1 MKSFFAPAG
10 LSILLTMV
18 TAIFSSVRASEP
30 APIPLWPGQPPGETE
45 KIGEEKD
52 MTKPT
57 DGLIAGKPVI
67 RLGNISNPTI
77 TVYRPSP
84 EKNTGAAVVVFPGGG
99 YNILALDLE
108 GTEVCQWLNSIGV
121 TGILLK
127 YRVPKRADLPRHA
140 LPVQDAQ
147 RALGLLRTR
156 AKEFGIDPQR
166 IGVLGFSAGGHLAAA
181 LATAGDQRTYPPV
194 DDADKTSCR
203 PDFSILIY
211 PGGIVGRDNTMG
223 SEVQVSS
230 NAPPTFIA
238 MAENDPVRVENALL
252 YATALKEAKVPF
264 VLHVYSTGGHGY
276 GLRRTKELVTTW
288 PDRVAEWM
296 ENREWLKKN

>member
-1 MKSFFAPAG
+1 
-10 LSILLTMV
+10 
-18 TAIFSSVRASEP
+18 
-30 APIPLWPGQPPGETE
+30 
-45 KIGEEKD
+45 
-52 MTKPT
+52 
-57 DGLIAGKPVI
+57 
-67 RLGNISNPTI
+67 
-77 TVYRPSP
+77 
-84 EKNTGAAVVVFPGGG
+84 
-99 YNILALDLE
+99 
-108 GTEVCQWLNSIGV
+108 
-121 TGILLK
+121 
-127 YRVPKRADLPRHA
+127 
-140 LPVQDAQ
+140 
-147 RALGLLRTR
+147 
-156 AKEFGIDPQR
+156 
-166 IGVLGFSAGGHLAAA
+166 VLGFSAGGHLAAA

-223 SEVQVSS
+223 PEVQVSS

-252 YATALKEAKVPF
+252 YATALKQAKVSF